1 MPGSA
6 RRAALQALERCR
18 KDGAWSA
25 QAMDRVIRSQ
35 ELERRESALASRLC
49 LGVLQN
55 DRYLDHYIDHYCTRN
70 GDKLEPKLRDILRLG
85 AYQLLFLDKIPPRA
99 AVNESVA
106 LCRGAGLDRASGLVN
121 AVLRRLAEN
130 RDKLPPIPGEGTAEW
145 LSIRYSHPLW
155 LAERLMREHDY
166 AFAEAFLAA
175 DNQVPPLCLQVNT
188 LRVSPAEYCRMLDE
202 AEIAYETH
210 PELPG
215 CLTLSGG
222 AVTELPGYGEG
233 LFYVQD
239 RAARTAVEIAGPE
252 PGMQVL
258 DACAAPG
265 GKSFAA
271 ALRMQNTGSI
281 CACDIHEKKLER
293 IRSGAERLGI
303 TILSVEARDARQ
315 PLPECAGRF
324 DLVLADVPCSGLGV
338 IGKRPEIRRKTEAE
352 IAGLPEIQRAIL
364 ENLSDFVKPGGTLLY
379 STCTVL
385 DAENRDVVTDF
396 LRRHE
401 EFAPAAFSVGDRAS
415 RDGMYTFWPQI
426 DGTDGF
432 FAAKLIRIN

>member
-1 MPGSA
+1 MPGSG
-6 RRAALQALERCR
+6 RQAALQALERCR

-25 QAMDRVIRSQ
+25 QAMDRVIR
-35 ELERRESALASRLC
+35 EGKLDRRESALASRLC

-55 DRYLDHYIDHYCTRN
+55 ERCLDYYIDRYLALK
-70 GDKLEPKLRDILRLG
+70 GAGLEPKVRDILRLG
-85 AYQLLFLDKIPPRA
+85 AYQLLFLDKIPARA

-106 LCRGAGLDRASGLVN
+106 LCRSTGLDRASGLVN

-130 RDKLPPIPGEGTAEW
+130 KDKLPPVPGEGTAEG
-145 LSIRYSHPLW
+145 LSIRYSQPLW
-155 LAERLMREHDY
+155 LAERVAQEHDL

-175 DNQVPPLCLQVNT
+175 NNQVPPLCLQVNT
-188 LRVSPAEYCRMLDE
+188 LRVSPEEYCLALER
-202 AEIAYETH
+202 AEIAFETCQ
-210 PELPG
+210 ELPG
-215 CLTLSGG
+215 CLTLPGG
-222 AVTELPGYGEG
+222 TVTELPGYEEG

-239 RAARTAVEIAGPE
+239 RAARTAVEIARPE

-271 ALRMQNTGSI
+271 ALRMRNTGSI

-293 IRSGAERLGI
+293 IRSGAQRLGI
-303 TILSVEARDARQ
+303 TILSAETRDARQ
-315 PLPECAGRF
+315 PVPELAGHF

-338 IGKRPEIRRKTEAE
+338 IRKRPEIRRKTEAE

-364 ENLSDFVKPGGTLLY
+364 DNLSAFVKPGGTLLY

-385 DAENRDVVTDF
+385 NAENRDVVEDF
-396 LRRHE
+396 LRRRA
-401 EFAPAAFSVGDRAS
+401 EFVPAEFSVGDCVS
-415 RDGMYTFWPQI
+415 QNGMYSFWPHI

-432 FAAKLIRIN
+432 FVAKLIRNN